1 MVFDRPLL
9 KIIAAVSLTV
19 ASFSAACSES
29 DTGSNQSTPSG
40 GSGTGPVASGGNS
53 GGTPSSGGTTLGGAT
68 TGGTLNGGSA
78 PVSGGTSGG
87 TTPSSGGV
95 TGGTPP
101 VGPQG
106 GTPAGGAGSSGG
118 PSAGNTSTGGSRP
131 MVDCPTPEEE
141 KFSFFMI
148 SHEATIRESG
158 SPDGFGGDLGG
169 IEGADAICQRVAE
182 FSSPCQSGK
191 VWHAFLSTTKV
202 DAIDRIGKG
211 PWHDRLGRLL
221 ANQLSELLND
231 RPINA
236 ASEIIDDFPNEDGVP
251 NSMPNGEFVDNHQ
264 TLTGSGTDGRLYKQ
278 DTTPS
283 GSGGRSGTGGR
294 SGGTSSA
301 STACGMGEEW
311 TPEKAT
317 CWDWTNKE
325 PQGCPRVGHSWPR
338 QGSGINWISVW
349 NEGGCKPGGRLVDE
363 FPIDDG
369 TRRVGTAGGYG
380 GWYCF
385 AVMNP

>member
-1 MVFDRPLL
+1 MLFDRPILR
-9 KIIAAVSLTV
+9 IAAALSLAV
-19 ASFSAACSES
+19 ASFTAACSES
-29 DTGSNQSTPSG
+29 DSPPGDAPAQPGQGGSTLGSG
-40 GSGTGPVASGGNS
+40 GTT
-53 GGTPSSGGTTLGGAT
+53 GGTPSSNGGTTTPGSS
-68 TGGTLNGGSA
+68 TGGT
-78 PVSGGTSGG
+78 PVSGAPSGGAAPAAGGASGG
-87 TTPSSGGV
+87 TAPSSGGA
-95 TGGTPP
+95 TGGTP
-101 VGPQG
+101 VTNQG
-106 GTPAGGAGSSGG
+106 GTPASGGASGGSS
-118 PSAGNTSTGGSRP
+118 AGTPGTAGSTAMIP
-131 MVDCPTPEEE
+131 CPTPEEE

-148 SHEATIRESG
+148 SHEATMRESG

-182 FSSPCQSGK
+182 YVSPCQSNK

-211 PWHDRLGRLL
+211 PWHDRLGRLF
-221 ANQLSELLND
+221 ANELSELLND

-236 ASEIIDDFPNEDGVP
+236 ASEIRDDFPNEDGVP
-251 NSMPNGEFVDNHQ
+251 NSTPNGEFVDNHQ
-264 TLTGSGTDGRLYKQ
+264 TLTGSGIDGRLYKQ
-278 DTTPS
+278 ESMT
-283 GSGGRSGTGGR
+283 GSGGGGGRGGGR
-294 SGGTSSA
+294 SMG

-317 CWDWTNKE
+317 CWDWTSKE
-325 PQGCPRVGHSWPR
+325 PEGCPRVGHSWPR

-369 TRRVGTAGGYG
+369 SRRVGTAGGYG

>member
-1 MVFDRPLL
+1 
-9 KIIAAVSLTV
+9 
-19 ASFSAACSES
+19 
-29 DTGSNQSTPSG
+29 
-40 GSGTGPVASGGNS
+40 
-53 GGTPSSGGTTLGGAT
+53 
-68 TGGTLNGGSA
+68 
-78 PVSGGTSGG
+78 
-87 TTPSSGGV
+87 
-95 TGGTPP
+95 
-101 VGPQG
+101 
-106 GTPAGGAGSSGG
+106 
-118 PSAGNTSTGGSRP
+118 
-131 MVDCPTPEEE
+131 
-141 KFSFFMI
+141 
-148 SHEATIRESG
+148 
-158 SPDGFGGDLGG
+158 
-169 IEGADAICQRVAE
+169 
-182 FSSPCQSGK
+182 

-221 ANQLSELLND
+221 ANELSELLND

-264 TLTGSGTDGRLYKQ
+264 TLTGSGIDGRLYKQ
-278 DTTPS
+278 DAMT
-283 GSGGRSGTGGR
+283 GGGGRGG
-294 SGGTSSA
+294 G